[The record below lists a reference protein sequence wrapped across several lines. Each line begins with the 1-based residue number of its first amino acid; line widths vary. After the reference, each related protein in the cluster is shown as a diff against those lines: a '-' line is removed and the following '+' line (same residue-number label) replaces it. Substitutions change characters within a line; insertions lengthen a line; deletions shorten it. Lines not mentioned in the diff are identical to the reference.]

1 MTTMMTTEV
10 SSDSFARRY
19 QFPSPY
25 TSPYTS
31 PYPAIPNQLHSTPS
45 SSDSDSDSNEGAEKK
60 EGIRSNLELEDYM
73 NDSALSIDGE
83 FDIRVDII
91 GISRPLAASTS
102 SSPLVFA
109 TAPPLYDYESDH
121 VVQHENLET
130 TKTTTTMITTHKA
143 DASKQETQE
152 TYKETCIICY
162 EDIADIS
169 DVVTEE
175 GEITVSDFCRT
186 CKYTVHLDCIDE
198 YRVNKL
204 NDAVAERNGESIASS
219 SVGIKCLM
227 CALEAERIYVKRNGD
242 INIVKTQI
250 QRSSNQERL
259 NPRDIPRQL
268 SPEQRLQRD
277 LHAQVLN
284 NMERRMR
291 RERRNR
297 FRQKCCNFCFFTI
310 LAMSIAVIVIMRF
323 A

>member
-1 MTTMMTTEV
+1 MTTEI
-10 SSDSFARRY
+10 SSDCFARRC
-19 QFPSPY
+19 QIMSPFPPISAI
-25 TSPYTS
+25 S
-31 PYPAIPNQLHSTPS
+31 AIPNQLNSTLS
-45 SSDSDSDSNEGAEKK
+45 SSSSQYSSDSDEGVEVESQEKG
-60 EGIRSNLELEDYM
+60 GIRSNLELEDYM
-73 NDSALSIDGE
+73 NDSALSVDGE
-83 FDIRVDII
+83 FDVRVDII
-91 GISRPLAASTS
+91 GMSMNMSMNMRPLAASTS

-109 TAPPLYDYESDH
+109 TAPPLSDYESDDA
-121 VVQHENLET
+121 QQ
-130 TKTTTTMITTHKA
+130 KKSTTTTPPHKA
-143 DASKQETQE
+143 EALKQETQKTQE

-162 EDIADIS
+162 EDIAD
-169 DVVTEE
+169 VVIGEE
-175 GEITVSDFCRT
+175 GQINIADFCRT

-204 NDAVAERNGESIASS
+204 NDAVAERDGASIASS

-227 CALEAERIYVKRNGD
+227 CSLEVERIYVRRNGD
-242 INIVKTQI
+242 IDIIKNQI
-250 QRSSNQERL
+250 ARSSNQERL
-259 NPRDIPRQL
+259 NPPRQL
-268 SPEQRLQRD
+268 SPQQRLQRD

>member
-1 MTTMMTTEV
+1 MTTTMTTEN
-10 SSDSFARRY
+10 SSDSFAKRY

-45 SSDSDSDSNEGAEKK
+45 SSDSDSDSDEGAEEK
-60 EGIRSNLELEDYM
+60 EAGIRSILDLEDYM
-73 NDSALSIDGE
+73 NESALSIDGE
-83 FDIRVDII
+83 FDIRVDMI
-91 GISRPLAASTS
+91 GIRPFAASTS
-102 SSPLVFA
+102 SSPLMFA
-109 TAPPLYDYESDH
+109 TAPPLSDYESDD
-121 VVQHENLET
+121 VVQHKSLET
-130 TKTTTTMITTHKA
+130 ATTTTTTMSPPHKA
-143 DASKQETQE
+143 DASKQE

-162 EDIADIS
+162 EDIS
-169 DVVTEE
+169 DVVAEE
-175 GEITVSDFCRT
+175 GGEINITDFCMT

-242 INIVKTQI
+242 INIVKNQI
-250 QRSSNQERL
+250 ARNNTHERDRQQLPPQQERL
-259 NPRDIPRQL
+259 
-268 SPEQRLQRD
+268 SPQQRLQRD

-297 FRQKCCNFCFFTI
+297 FKQKCCNLCFFAI
-310 LAMSIAVIVIMRF
+310 LTMSIAVILIMRF

>member
-1 MTTMMTTEV
+1 MYCNMTTEI
-10 SSDSFARRY
+10 SSDCFARRC
-19 QFPSPY
+19 QILSPFPPISAI
-25 TSPYTS
+25 S
-31 PYPAIPNQLHSTPS
+31 AIPNQLNSTLS
-45 SSDSDSDSNEGAEKK
+45 SSSSQYSSDSDEGAEEKG
-60 EGIRSNLELEDYM
+60 GIRSNLELEDYM
-73 NDSALSIDGE
+73 NDSALSVDGE
-83 FDIRVDII
+83 FDVRIDII
-91 GISRPLAASTS
+91 SMSMRPLAASTS
-102 SSPLVFA
+102 SSSPVMCA
-109 TAPPLYDYESDH
+109 SAPPLYDYESDDGA
-121 VVQHENLET
+121 QQ
-130 TKTTTTMITTHKA
+130 KKSTTTTTPHKA
-143 DASKQETQE
+143 DVSKQKTQE

-162 EDIADIS
+162 EDIAD
-169 DVVTEE
+169 VVVGEE
-175 GEITVSDFCRT
+175 GQINIADFCRT

-227 CALEAERIYVKRNGD
+227 CSLEVERIYVRRNGD
-242 INIVKTQI
+242 IDIIKNQI
-250 QRSSNQERL
+250 ARSSNQERL
-259 NPRDIPRQL
+259 NSRDIPRQL
-268 SPEQRLQRD
+268 SPQQRLQRD

>member
-1 MTTMMTTEV
+1 
-10 SSDSFARRY
+10 
-19 QFPSPY
+19 
-25 TSPYTS
+25 
-31 PYPAIPNQLHSTPS
+31 
-45 SSDSDSDSNEGAEKK
+45 
-60 EGIRSNLELEDYM
+60 
-73 NDSALSIDGE
+73 
-83 FDIRVDII
+83 
-91 GISRPLAASTS
+91 
-102 SSPLVFA
+102 
-109 TAPPLYDYESDH
+109 
-121 VVQHENLET
+121 
-130 TKTTTTMITTHKA
+130 MITTHKA

-219 SVGIKCLM
+219 SVGIKCLV
-227 CALEAERIYVKRNGD
+227 CALEAERIYVRRNGD
-242 INIVKTQI
+242 INIVKNQI
-250 QRSSNQERL
+250 ARNNTHERDRQQLPLQQQR
-259 NPRDIPRQL
+259 L
-268 SPEQRLQRD
+268 SPQQRLQRD

-297 FRQKCCNFCFFTI
+297 FKQKCCNLCFFAI
-310 LAMSIAVIVIMRF
+310 LTMSIAVILIMRF

>member
-1 MTTMMTTEV
+1 MTTEI
-10 SSDSFARRY
+10 SSDCFARRC
-19 QFPSPY
+19 QILSPFPPISAI
-25 TSPYTS
+25 S
-31 PYPAIPNQLHSTPS
+31 AIPNQLNSTLS
-45 SSDSDSDSNEGAEKK
+45 SSSSQYSSDSDEGAEEKG
-60 EGIRSNLELEDYM
+60 GIRSNLELEDYM
-73 NDSALSIDGE
+73 NDSALSVDGE
-83 FDIRVDII
+83 FDVRIDII
-91 GISRPLAASTS
+91 SMSMRPLAASTS
-102 SSPLVFA
+102 SSSPVMCA
-109 TAPPLYDYESDH
+109 SAPPLYDYESDDGA
-121 VVQHENLET
+121 QQ
-130 TKTTTTMITTHKA
+130 KKSTTTTTPHKA
-143 DASKQETQE
+143 DVSKQKTQE

-162 EDIADIS
+162 EDIAD
-169 DVVTEE
+169 VVVGEE
-175 GEITVSDFCRT
+175 GQINIADFCRT

-227 CALEAERIYVKRNGD
+227 CSLEVERIYVRRNGD
-242 INIVKTQI
+242 IDIIKNQI
-250 QRSSNQERL
+250 ARSSNQERL
-259 NPRDIPRQL
+259 NSRDIPRQL
-268 SPEQRLQRD
+268 SPQQRLQRD

>member
-1 MTTMMTTEV
+1 MTTTMTTEI
-10 SSDSFARRY
+10 SSDYFARRY

-45 SSDSDSDSNEGAEKK
+45 SSDSDSDSDEGAEKK

-73 NDSALSIDGE
+73 NDSTLSVDGE
-83 FDIRVDII
+83 FDVRIDII
-91 GISRPLAASTS
+91 GVRPLAASTS
-102 SSPLVFA
+102 SSPLAFA
-109 TAPPLYDYESDH
+109 TAPPLSDYESDH
-121 VVQHENLET
+121 VVQHKILET
-130 TKTTTTMITTHKA
+130 IKTTTTMITPHKA
-143 DASKQETQE
+143 DASKQE

-162 EDIADIS
+162 EDIADVT

-175 GEITVSDFCRT
+175 GEINITDFCRT

-204 NDAVAERNGESIASS
+204 NDAVAERDGESIASS

-227 CALEAERIYVKRNGD
+227 CALEVERIYVKRNGD

-250 QRSSNQERL
+250 ERSNAHERGQQQFPPEQR
-259 NPRDIPRQL
+259 L

>member
-1 MTTMMTTEV
+1 MTTTEI
-10 SSDSFARRY
+10 SSDSFARRC
-19 QFPSPY
+19 QILSPFPPIS
-25 TSPYTS
+25 
-31 PYPAIPNQLHSTPS
+31 AIPNQLHSTLS
-45 SSDSDSDSNEGAEKK
+45 SSSSQCYSDSDEEALQEK
-60 EGIRSNLELEDYM
+60 GIRSNLELEDYM
-73 NDSALSIDGE
+73 NDSALSVDGE
-83 FDIRVDII
+83 FDVRVDII
-91 GISRPLAASTS
+91 SMSMRPLTASTS

-109 TAPPLYDYESDH
+109 TAPPLSDYESDDAH
-121 VVQHENLET
+121 Q
-130 TKTTTTMITTHKA
+130 KKSTTTTTTTTTTITTTPPHKA
-143 DASKQETQE
+143 DASKQE

-169 DVVTEE
+169 GVVVREE
-175 GEITVSDFCRT
+175 SEISVSDFCRT

-204 NDAVAERNGESIASS
+204 NDAVAERDGASISSS

-227 CALEAERIYVKRNGD
+227 CSLEVERIYVRRNGD
-242 INIVKTQI
+242 IDIIKHQI
-250 QRSSNQERL
+250 ARNNEDRF
-259 NPRDIPRQL
+259 NPRERDQQRL